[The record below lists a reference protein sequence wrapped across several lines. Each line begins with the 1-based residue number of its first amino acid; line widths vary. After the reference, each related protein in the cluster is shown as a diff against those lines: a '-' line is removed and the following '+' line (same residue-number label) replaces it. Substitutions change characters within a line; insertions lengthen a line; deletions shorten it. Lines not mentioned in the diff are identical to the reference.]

1 MPAVQKQKIKLNQTT
16 DTISEAS
23 LHLLSFQ
30 DFLLLNL
37 DSISKQVVS

>member
-23 LHLLSFQ
+23 LRLLSFQ
-30 DFLLLNL
+30 DFLLLNVY
-37 DSISKQVVS
+37 SISEQVIS